1 MKFLCIFINSVVLW
15 VACYGI
21 GKMLFEEKARSNYL
35 KLIPTVIILSLIVA
49 HMNYVDSGGI
59 MKIVCMYSLF
69 CLFYKIIF
77 EKELSKVLVA
87 SLILYLFLCAS
98 EVVMIIIAGVFLE
111 IINEP
116 MTVMKNSVIMNFLII
131 AFEYIIIYT
140 LKNKMV
146 PFVSNN
152 NLGKKS
158 GIIVIFIIL
167 ITLALLGFKIP
178 LSNWKFNPEF
188 IITMNILLSF
198 CFIGVIMIK
207 QNSDIQKTKAM
218 YQNLADYSDITN
230 NLLEDYRLV
239 SHERKNQLLVIRSML
254 DNSNKELVDYVD
266 SLLDKNVGFKY
277 EWIGELNRLPLSG
290 LKGLI
295 NYKLVEANSSNI
307 NTNISISK
315 EVTKSKLNKLSTKQ
329 KDALYSIMGVYID
342 NAIQAATN
350 SKDKEISLEI
360 YKEKRKIIIILANT
374 YSGKIELEKLD
385 DYGYTTKGKNHGVGL
400 HLVKRILESEDIYSQ
415 SRELFDKYYV
425 QKLIIN
431 LEEL

>member
-1 MKFLCIFINSVVLW
+1 MKFVELYIGAVILWTIFYL
-15 VACYGI
+15 I
-21 GKMLFEEKARSNYL
+21 GKILFEEKS
-35 KLIPTVIILSLIVA
+35 KP
-49 HMNYVDSGGI
+49 NYVKILLTMAVFSASLAHINYVNSDGV
-59 MKIVCMYSLF
+59 MKIICVYSLF
-69 CLFYKIIF
+69 CLFYKIVF
-77 EKELSKVLVA
+77 QKELSNVLVA
-87 SLILYLFLCAS
+87 SLILYLCLCAS
-98 EVVMIIIAGVFLE
+98 EVLVAIAA
-111 IINEP
+111 
-116 MTVMKNSVIMNFLII
+116 S
-131 AFEYIIIYT
+131 
-140 LKNKMV
+140 
-146 PFVSNN
+146 
-152 NLGKKS
+152 
-158 GIIVIFIIL
+158 IIL
-167 ITLALLGFKIP
+167 IMSNQSLEFLKNTIFINIVIASIQILMIYALKSKLIPYVKNSKLNRRSSLIIVSVLLVTLALLIFRIP
-178 LSNWKFNPEF
+178 VNKWKFNTEF
-188 IITMNILLSF
+188 IITMLILLFF
-198 CFIGVIMIK
+198 CIMGLIMIK
-207 QNSDIQKTKAM
+207 QNSDIQKTKMM
-218 YQNLADYSDITN
+218 YQNLVDYSDITN

-295 NYKLVEANSSNI
+295 NYKLIEANSLNI
-307 NTNISISK
+307 STNISISK
-315 EVTKSKLNKLSTKQ
+315 EITKSKLNKLSTNQ

-374 YSGKIELEKLD
+374 YSGKVELEKLD

-400 HLVKRILESEDIYSQ
+400 HLVKRILEVESIYSQ

>member
-1 MKFLCIFINSVVLW
+1 MKFVELFIDSFIIW
-15 VACYGI
+15 IACYEI
-21 GKMLFEEKARSNYL
+21 GKMLFEEKSRPNYL
-35 KLIPTVIILSLIVA
+35 KLIPIISVLSMIVA
-49 HMNYVDSGGI
+49 HVNYTGSSGI
-59 MKIVCMYSLF
+59 IKIICMYSML

-77 EKELSKVLVA
+77 EKELSKILVI
-87 SLILYLFLCAS
+87 SLVLYLFLCVS
-98 EVVMIIIAGVFLE
+98 EIVMVIIVGIFLE
-111 IINEP
+111 IMNQP
-116 MTVMKNSVIMNFLII
+116 MLIMKDSIIMNFLI
-131 AFEYIIIYT
+131 AMLEYLVIYNT
-140 LKNKMV
+140 KDKV
-146 PFVSNN
+146 ISFVSNN
-152 NLGKKS
+152 NLGQKS
-158 GIIVIFIIL
+158 GIIVIFVVL
-167 ITLALLGFKIP
+167 ITLALLEFKIP
-178 LSNWKFNPEF
+178 LSKWGFNAEF
-188 IITMNILLSF
+188 IITMTILLSF

-342 NAIQAATN
+342 NAIQAATS

-400 HLVKRILESEDIYSQ
+400 HLVKRILEGENIYSQ
-415 SRELFDKYYV
+415 SRELFNKYYV

>member
-1 MKFLCIFINSVVLW
+1 MKFVELFIDSFIIW
-15 VACYGI
+15 IACYEI
-21 GKMLFEEKARSNYL
+21 GKMLFEEKSRPNYL
-35 KLIPTVIILSLIVA
+35 KLIPIISVLSMIVA
-49 HMNYVDSGGI
+49 HVNYTGSSGI
-59 MKIVCMYSLF
+59 IKIICMYSML

-77 EKELSKVLVA
+77 EKELSKILVI
-87 SLILYLFLCAS
+87 SLVLYLCLCVS
-98 EVVMIIIAGVFLE
+98 EIVMVIIVGIFLE
-111 IINEP
+111 IMNQP
-116 MTVMKNSVIMNFLII
+116 MLIMKDSIIMNFLI
-131 AFEYIIIYT
+131 AMLEYLVIYNT
-140 LKNKMV
+140 KDKV
-146 PFVSNN
+146 ISFVSNN
-152 NLGKKS
+152 NLGQKS
-158 GIIVIFIIL
+158 GIIVIFVVL
-167 ITLALLGFKIP
+167 ITLALLEFKIP
-178 LSNWKFNPEF
+178 LSKWGFNAEF
-188 IITMNILLSF
+188 IITMTILLSF

-295 NYKLVEANSSNI
+295 NYKLVEANSLNI
-307 NTNISISK
+307 STNISISK
-315 EVTKSKLNKLSTKQ
+315 EVTKSKLNKLSTNQ

-342 NAIQAATN
+342 NAIQAATS

-400 HLVKRILESEDIYSQ
+400 HLVKRILESENIYSQ
-415 SRELFDKYYV
+415 SRELFNKYYV

>member
-1 MKFLCIFINSVVLW
+1 MKFVELYIGAVILWTIFYL
-15 VACYGI
+15 I
-21 GKMLFEEKARSNYL
+21 GKILFEEKS
-35 KLIPTVIILSLIVA
+35 KP
-49 HMNYVDSGGI
+49 NYVKILLTMAVFSASLAHINYVNSDGV
-59 MKIVCMYSLF
+59 MKIICVYSLF
-69 CLFYKIIF
+69 CLFYKIVF
-77 EKELSKVLVA
+77 QKELSNVLVA
-87 SLILYLFLCAS
+87 SLILYLCLCAS
-98 EVVMIIIAGVFLE
+98 EVLVAIAA
-111 IINEP
+111 
-116 MTVMKNSVIMNFLII
+116 S
-131 AFEYIIIYT
+131 
-140 LKNKMV
+140 
-146 PFVSNN
+146 
-152 NLGKKS
+152 
-158 GIIVIFIIL
+158 IIL
-167 ITLALLGFKIP
+167 IMSNQSLEFLKNTIFINIVIAYIQILMIYALKSKLIPYVKNSKLNRRSSLIIVSVLLVTLALLIFRIP
-178 LSNWKFNPEF
+178 VNKWKFNTEF
-188 IITMNILLSF
+188 IITMLILLFF
-198 CFIGVIMIK
+198 CIMGLIMIK
-207 QNSDIQKTKAM
+207 QNSDIQKTKMM
-218 YQNLADYSDITN
+218 YQNLVDYSDITN

-295 NYKLVEANSSNI
+295 NYKLIEANSLNI
-307 NTNISISK
+307 STNISISK
-315 EVTKSKLNKLSTKQ
+315 EITKSKLNKLSTNQ

-374 YSGKIELEKLD
+374 YSGKVELEKLD

-400 HLVKRILESEDIYSQ
+400 HLVKRILEVESIYSQ

>member
-1 MKFLCIFINSVVLW
+1 
-15 VACYGI
+15 
-21 GKMLFEEKARSNYL
+21 ML
-35 KLIPTVIILSLIVA
+35 
-49 HMNYVDSGGI
+49 I
-59 MKIVCMYSLF
+59 MKDSI
-69 CLFYKIIF
+69 
-77 EKELSKVLVA
+77 
-87 SLILYLFLCAS
+87 
-98 EVVMIIIAGVFLE
+98 
-111 IINEP
+111 
-116 MTVMKNSVIMNFLII
+116 IMNFLI
-131 AFEYIIIYT
+131 AMLEYLVIYNT
-140 LKNKMV
+140 KDKV
-146 PFVSNN
+146 ISFVSNN
-152 NLGKKS
+152 NLGQKS
-158 GIIVIFIIL
+158 GIIVIFVVL
-167 ITLALLGFKIP
+167 ITLALLEFKIP
-178 LSNWKFNPEF
+178 LSKWGFNAEF
-188 IITMNILLSF
+188 IITMTILLSF

-342 NAIQAATN
+342 NAIQAATS

-400 HLVKRILESEDIYSQ
+400 HLVKRILEGENIYSQ
-415 SRELFDKYYV
+415 SRELFNKYYV